1 MDMSAQ
7 HKVLLVD
14 EDAEFVRSAKEL
26 LEARG
31 YDVISA
37 TTGESGFQKILK
49 ERPDMLV
56 LDVAVAGKTPDFD
69 AAQPAP
75 ATMELRTMPV
85 LLVAAASR
93 PGAALEADKTWLP
106 VGSVLNKPIDPAAFV
121 AAVGGLLRR
130 RREMSQNLGILNTVK
145 DMLSGKED
153 ALWTVGPD
161 ASVRQAAEIMERY
174 RVRALPVVEKG
185 KLLGIVTDRD
195 LVRKVILE
203 DKPSATTLVRDIMT
217 TKLICVSPNQ
227 SLDECMSIITHKR
240 IRHLPVMDGDKLL
253 GIISVGDVVRMVM
266 ESKNLAIE
274 QLSTYI
280 TSG

>member
-1 MDMSAQ
+1 MSVQ

-14 EDAEFVRSAKEL
+14 EDAEFVRSTREL
-26 LEARG
+26 LEGQG

-37 TTGESGFQKILK
+37 ATGESGFQKILK
-49 ERPDMLV
+49 ERPDMLI
-56 LDVAVAGKTPDFD
+56 LDVAVAGKTTLFE
-69 AAQPAP
+69 
-75 ATMELRTMPV
+75 ATHRVPGAVELRTMPV
-85 LLVAAASR
+85 LLVAAASG
-93 PGAALEADKTWLP
+93 PALGAEADKTWLP
-106 VGSVLNKPIDPAAFV
+106 VGNVLKKPIDPAGFL
-121 AAVGGLLRR
+121 AAAGDLLRR
-130 RREMSQNLGILNTVK
+130 KREMSQNLGILNTVK
-145 DMLSGKED
+145 DMLAGKEN
-153 ALWTVGPD
+153 AVWTVEPK
-161 ASVRQAAEIMERY
+161 ASVREAAEIMERY

-195 LVRKVILE
+195 LVRKIILE
-203 DKPSATTLVRDIMT
+203 DKPAASTQVRDIMT

-227 SLDECMSIITHKR
+227 SLEECMSIITHKR

-253 GIISVGDVVRMVM
+253 GIVSVGDVVRMVL